1 MRSNLQHI
9 TIIVIFCTHTKE
21 CLLNISDSFS
31 EFCMMKIKVMCE
43 NQRYT
48 VCSCLYF
55 VVFFSFYRISANRKC
70 AEYFIVPVA
79 QTQFNLSAGIL
90 TSADYAYTRFVDCYV
105 QCIQGTSYMY
115 DELPL
120 ILSSYQHCII
130 SFDVFSH
137 RKFQRRCWIGLDRL
151 PNKNLMQKIGMN
163 TLNYLKM
170 F

>member
-9 TIIVIFCTHTKE
+9 TIIVIFCTHTKQ
-21 CLLNISDSFS
+21 CFLNISDSFS

-43 NQRYT
+43 RQRYKLQT
-48 VCSCLYF
+48 RCVCASTLL
-55 VVFFSFYRISANRKC
+55 FFSFYRIFANRKC

-105 QCIQGTSYMY
+105 QCIQGTSYMC

-130 SFDVFSH
+130 SFDVFSR
-137 RKFQRRCWIGLDRL
+137 RKFQRRCWIGLDWIDC
-151 PNKNLMQKIGMN
+151 QIKI
-163 TLNYLKM
+163 
-170 F
+170 